1 MVPLLTFSQG
11 QGDWSPSYTGNW
23 SDDLMWY
30 QYNEGEWVDA
40 YAYPTSPISDNIL
53 LGELQEQ
60 VTITMDLPM
69 TLSSGFNIIVYS
81 TVHLIL
87 NEDLTIENG
96 ATLAINY
103 NGRLTIGAGVTLTI
117 KGQFNVEGSINNNGN
132 LVIES
137 SATESGSMVYNAS
150 ISGTYKQTITNGV
163 WHLIGVPMTG
173 VELGAFDPAGGDGYM
188 RPYVTATPGWG
199 DYMYD
204 ESTVLNVGQ
213 GYEYWTTVNNTVSV
227 SGTFY
232 NGNKSLTLSTAGNK
246 YNLIANPYPCALDW
260 ETVADNANV
269 TSGSVYYYNATG
281 GTNGYAVYS
290 AASNT
295 GTFGA
300 TQFIPPFQGFFVE
313 QTGGDASM
321 DFTNENKAHP
331 DHEFYKNSKSEGI
344 SDRVRIQ
351 ISQDE
356 FWSETVV
363 VGVEGA
369 TSGYD
374 RNIDTRMPTIT
385 DPVAPEIY
393 SKGGDE
399 KIMINGIGDYPA
411 VVPLELDV
419 LIAGIIKLQVTEMS
433 DMLPY
438 TLVELEDRQTGTFY
452 TLTPTFMG
460 LNINVEQG
468 ILRDR
473 FFVHYSSTVGI
484 DEQDVN
490 KPEIYSA
497 RNIVYIKNNNQVEYD
512 YQIINMLGQVI
523 AEGQNNGSQIFS
535 VQLDQPAA
543 YYLVKVTTNDLT
555 TTEKLYISK

>member
-1 MVPLLTFSQG
+1 
-11 QGDWSPSYTGNW
+11 
-23 SDDLMWY
+23 
-30 QYNEGEWVDA
+30 
-40 YAYPTSPISDNIL
+40 
-53 LGELQEQ
+53 
-60 VTITMDLPM
+60 
-69 TLSSGFNIIVYS
+69 
-81 TVHLIL
+81 
-87 NEDLTIENG
+87 
-96 ATLAINY
+96 
-103 NGRLTIGAGVTLTI
+103 
-117 KGQFNVEGSINNNGN
+117 
-132 LVIES
+132 
-137 SATESGSMVYNAS
+137 
-150 ISGTYKQTITNGV
+150 
-163 WHLIGVPMTG
+163 
-173 VELGAFDPAGGDGYM
+173 
-188 RPYVTATPGWG
+188 
-199 DYMYD
+199 
-204 ESTVLNVGQ
+204 
-213 GYEYWTTVNNTVSV
+213 
-227 SGTFY
+227 
-232 NGNKSLTLSTAGNK
+232 
-246 YNLIANPYPCALDW
+246 
-260 ETVADNANV
+260 
-269 TSGSVYYYNATG
+269 
-281 GTNGYAVYS
+281 
-290 AASNT
+290 
-295 GTFGA
+295 
-300 TQFIPPFQGFFVE
+300 
-313 QTGGDASM
+313 M
-321 DFTNENKAHP
+321 DFTNGNKEHP